1 MSSSNSKI
9 VRIDKAAEKKPLSNA
24 QKQFNSLIKKIDAQ
38 KKLLQE
44 WQETIPLYNQK
55 IGGEYD
61 KLWDTYNDYRAELV
75 HLFDRAYD
83 DKLFKKTDKAK
94 LKHLIADISGELIAA
109 HGKEELKELHDKYS
123 EDDFDSI
130 QQETDAMA
138 GEFVKSMLQ
147 GMFGVDIGD
156 DVDIS
161 SPEKIRAAMQEKLQ
175 EVQEREAEM
184 QRQAEERRSKRKK
197 TAKQLEKEAKQ
208 QMEEQNLS
216 KSIREVYRKLAT
228 VLHPDRE
235 QDETERERKTA
246 MMQRVN
252 AAYDKKDLLQLL
264 ELQLEIEQIDQEH
277 INNIAEDRL
286 KYFNKILREQL
297 QELQQEIFGL
307 EQSYMIRLQIPPF
320 EQLTPKRL
328 MLHLAN
334 DIRSVKRDIAAL
346 KQDLQTFRD
355 LTNLKAWLKG
365 YKIPKNQDLD
375 DLDDFFLGGFMPPFG
390 FK

>member
-1 MSSSNSKI
+1 MASSNSKI
-9 VRIDKAAEKKPLSNA
+9 VRISQDAEKKPLSSA

-38 KKLLQE
+38 KKLWQE

-55 IGGEYD
+55 IGSEYD
-61 KLWDTYNDYRAELV
+61 KLWNTYNDYRAELAQ
-75 HLFDRAYD
+75 LFDRAYD

-94 LKHLIADISGELIAA
+94 LKHLITEITGELIAE
-109 HGKEELKELHDKYS
+109 HGKQELKDLHNKYS
-123 EDDFDSI
+123 DDDFDSM
-130 QQETDAMA
+130 QQEGDEVA
-138 GEFVKSMLQ
+138 GEFMKSMLQ
-147 GMFGVDIGD
+147 GMFGVKLDD
-156 DVDIS
+156 DVDLS
-161 SPEKIRAAMQEKLQ
+161 SPEKMRAAMEEKLQ
-175 EVQEREAEM
+175 EIKEREAEK

-208 QMEEQNLS
+208 QQEEQNLS

-228 VLHPDRE
+228 ALHPDRE

-246 MMQRVN
+246 LMQRVN
-252 AAYDKKDLLQLL
+252 AAYDKNDLLQLL

-297 QELQQEIFGL
+297 QELQQDIFHL
-307 EQSYMIRLQIPPF
+307 EQSFMMRLQIPPF

-328 MLHLAN
+328 MQHLAH
-334 DIRSVKRDIAAL
+334 DIQTVKRDIAAL

-365 YKIPKNQDLD
+365 YRIPKNQDLD